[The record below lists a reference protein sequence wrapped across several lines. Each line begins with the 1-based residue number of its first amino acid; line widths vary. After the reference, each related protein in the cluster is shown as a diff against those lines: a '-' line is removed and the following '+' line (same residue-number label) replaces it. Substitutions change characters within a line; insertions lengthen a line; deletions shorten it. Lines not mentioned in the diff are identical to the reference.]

1 MPKILRIKKA
11 KMFIDIDCT
20 QTKKYNQNAY
30 GDYFT
35 SKKYQDEAKLI
46 AVLSDGLG
54 SGIKANIL
62 SCMTATMLLKFIEG
76 DQIPIS
82 KAAEII
88 MNSLPVCQV
97 RKISYSTFSAIEVDE
112 EGNAMIVEEGN
123 PEFIWLRNGEVLKPE
138 YEEKPSKTF
147 KNRCLK
153 LYKIKCKLGDRL
165 IFCSDGVTQSGLGGG
180 RLKLGLR
187 REGLITLIED
197 KLKETPDVS
206 ATELSQYIVNQ
217 ARNIETDRLP
227 KDDISA
233 CVLYFR
239 EPRESLIFTGPPFHQ
254 EKDSEYAQL
263 FADFKGKKAIAGGT
277 TANLISRELNIPITM
292 DTQISIGKL
301 PSCSFMKGVDLVTE
315 GILTLTKTLEYL
327 ESGNYDIDNAAGKL
341 VKFLL
346 DSDCISF
353 MVGAKLNQAHY
364 DPALPIEI
372 EIRKNIIKK
381 MANVLQ
387 DKYYKRVNIQY
398 M

>member
-1 MPKILRIKKA
+1 
-11 KMFIDIDCT
+11 MFIDIDCS
-20 QTKKYNQNAY
+20 QMKKYNQNAF
-30 GDYFT
+30 GDYFI
-35 SKKYQDEAKLI
+35 SKRYPAEAKLI

-97 RKISYSTFSAIEVDE
+97 RKISYSTFSAIEVDDD
-112 EGNAMIVEEGN
+112 GNAKIVEEGN
-123 PEFIWLRNGEVLKPE
+123 PEFIWIRNNEVMRPE
-138 YEEKPSKTF
+138 FRSIPSKTF

-153 LYKIKCKLGDRL
+153 FYKINLKLGDRL
-165 IFCSDGVTQSGLGGG
+165 IFCSDGVTQAGLGGG

-187 REGLITLIED
+187 REGLITILQD
-197 KLKETPDVS
+197 KLNEHPDIS
-206 ATELSQYIVNQ
+206 STELSQYIVNQ
-217 ARNIETDRLP
+217 AKNIETDRFA

-239 EPRESLIFTGPPFHQ
+239 EPREALVFTGPPFHQ
-254 EKDSEYAQL
+254 EKDKEYAQM
-263 FADFKGKKAIAGGT
+263 FEKFKGKKAIAGGT
-277 TANLISRELNIPITM
+277 TANLISRELNRPITM
-292 DTQISIGKL
+292 DSTISIGKL
-301 PSCSFMKGVDLVTE
+301 PSCSYMEGVDLVTE

-327 ESGNYDIDNAAGKL
+327 EASTPNIDNAAGKL

-346 DSDCISF
+346 DSDCITF

-381 MANVLQ
+381 MADVLR
-387 DKYYKRVNIQY
+387 DKYFKKVTIQY

>member
-1 MPKILRIKKA
+1 
-11 KMFIDIDCT
+11 MFIDIDCN
-20 QTKKYNQNAY
+20 QTKKYNQNAF
-30 GDYFT
+30 GDYFI
-35 SKKYQDEAKLI
+35 SKRYPDEAKLI

-76 DQIPIS
+76 EQIPIS

-88 MNSLPVCQV
+88 MNSLPVCKV
-97 RKISYSTFSAIEVDE
+97 RRISYSTFSAIEVNDE
-112 EGNAMIVEEGN
+112 GDAKIVEEGN
-123 PEFIWLRNGEVLKPE
+123 PEFIWIRGNEIMQPE
-138 YEEKPSKTF
+138 FSEIPSKTF
-147 KNRCLK
+147 KNRRLK
-153 LYKIKCKLGDRL
+153 IYKIKLKLGDRL

-187 REGLITLIED
+187 REGLIVLLQD
-197 KLKETPDVS
+197 KLKENPDIS
-206 ATELSQYIVNQ
+206 STELSQYIVNQ

-227 KDDISA
+227 KDDISS

-239 EPRESLIFTGPPFHQ
+239 EPREALVFTGPPYHQ
-254 EKDSEYAQL
+254 QKDKEYAEM
-263 FADFKGKKAIAGGT
+263 FANFKGKKAIAGGT
-277 TANLISRELNIPITM
+277 TANLISRELNRPITM
-292 DTQISIGKL
+292 DTTISIGKL
-301 PSCSFMKGVDLVTE
+301 PSCSYMDGVDLVTE

-327 ESGNYDIDNAAGKL
+327 ENGTSDIDNAAGKL

-346 DSDCISF
+346 DSDCINF

-381 MANVLQ
+381 IAGVLREKYFKKVNV
-387 DKYYKRVNIQY
+387 QY